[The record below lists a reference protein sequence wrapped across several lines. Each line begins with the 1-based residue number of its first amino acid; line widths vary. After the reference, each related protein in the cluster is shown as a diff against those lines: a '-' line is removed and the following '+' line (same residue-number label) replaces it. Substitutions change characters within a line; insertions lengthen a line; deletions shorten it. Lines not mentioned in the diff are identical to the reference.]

1 MWPDTLAERIA
12 GWTRE
17 IRRIRV
23 ALHPTAI
30 QTGCGL
36 PGHSCRWDRAVRSPA
51 QKMPRERLQC
61 SQMQPET
68 LVSEDA
74 EHRKWLSTMI
84 VQLRKHINARFCFIQ
99 WIKKYCLL
107 ISGLTG
113 LPCGTQALSSY
124 SEQTTLAVVCRLL
137 IALASLV
144 CDEDSRLVGLVVAS
158 SRLSCPEACEIFPNQ
173 GWNSCPLHWQAE
185 S

>member
-74 EHRKWLSTMI
+74 EHRKWLSTMSSWE
-84 VQLRKHINARFCFIQ
+84 N
-99 WIKKYCLL
+99 
-107 ISGLTG
+107 ISM
-113 LPCGTQALSSY
+113 PDSASY
-124 SEQTTLAVVCRLL
+124 NELKNTVYLF
-137 IALASLV
+137 LASLV
-144 CDEDSRLVGLVVAS
+144 FLAAHKLCLVTVNR
-158 SRLSCPEACEIFPNQ
+158 RLSSYDVQASHCVGFSCVWQ
-173 GWNSCPLHWQAE
+173 GL
-185 S
+185 